1 VSQENVE
8 IVRSMVEAFF
18 DDDPDRAWTYF
29 DPGAE
34 YTSTF
39 IEGKTYA
46 GLDGL
51 LEYKATLG
59 EVFED
64 WHPEDGRFLAVG
76 DDRVAWLYRIV
87 GYGKGSGVPIDQPVA
102 IVWTLRDGLIWRGFG
117 YIDHHQALKD
127 VGLEE

>member
-1 VSQENVE
+1 VAQENVE

-18 DDDPDRAWTYF
+18 ADDPDQAWAYF

-51 LEYKATLG
+51 LEYKATLN
-59 EVFED
+59 EIWVD
-64 WHPEDGRFLAVG
+64 WHPEDSRFVAVG
-76 DDRVAWLYRIV
+76 EDRVVWLYRIV
-87 GYGKGSGVPIDQPVA
+87 GYGKESGVPIDQPVA
-102 IVWTLRDGLIWRGFG
+102 IVRTLRDRMIWRGQG
-117 YIDHHQALKD
+117 YIDHAEALKAA
-127 VGLEE
+127 GPEE